1 MSNNKIS
8 SIFAVFGLI
17 LGLIIGVGY
26 YRPKVLNYQ
35 SEISDL
41 SNIMSVQDDTIVDL
55 QFEIEDLDT
64 ELSQISNE
72 YDGLAH
78 EYRELESTSEN
89 LLYEKEEYE
98 EKYNNVLNQYSDI
111 LSSYS
116 PPYNIMNQNY
126 DYFTEY
132 RQIDPD
138 DSIFISTNRVNWI
151 NMNRSIG
158 RNIWRD
164 YEASFSSDFIHKFTF
179 SIEQIEAGDRNNREI
194 VRLWTLKK
202 YDVSLILYAEQAGT
216 IDDKYNL
223 VFFQRDRI
231 GNLFEFY
238 SSDYFDSLS
247 VGEVYYV
254 TISKQGDVYRLFVND
269 NVITL
274 IDSGPH
280 LGISEEY
287 TTLSIVSI
295 GGYSEDLEDWSSGFV
310 ENLRIFN

>member
-1 MSNNKIS
+1 MSNNKITT
-8 SIFAVFGLI
+8 IFAVFGLI
-17 LGLIIGVGY
+17 LGLIIGVAI
-26 YRPKVLNYQ
+26 YRPEVLNYR
-35 SEISDL
+35 SEIADL
-41 SNIMSVQDDTIVDL
+41 SNITMTQDGTIADL
-55 QFEIEDLDT
+55 QSEIEDLDT
-64 ELSQISNE
+64 ELSQLSDD
-72 YDGLAH
+72 YDSLAY
-78 EYRELESTSEN
+78 EYRELETTSEN

-116 PPYNIMNQNY
+116 PPYNIMNQSY
-126 DYFTEY
+126 DDFNEY
-132 RQIDPD
+132 REIDPD

-151 NMNRSIG
+151 NMNRSTG

-179 SIEQIEAGDRNNREI
+179 SIEQIEAGDRNNREV

-202 YDVSLILYAEQAGT
+202 DDVSLILYAEQAGS
-216 IDDKYNL
+216 IDDEFNL

-238 SSDYFDSLS
+238 SSDYFESLS
-247 VGEVYYV
+247 VGEVYFA
-254 TISKQGDVYRLFVND
+254 TISKQDDIYRLFVND
-269 NVITL
+269 DVITL
-274 IDSGPH
+274 MDSGPQ
-280 LGISEEY
+280 LGVSEGY

-295 GGYSEDLEDWSSGFV
+295 GGYSEDLEDWSSGFI